1 MLVTRSRVPESWWDS
16 RWPRVSTSESRDLRI
31 GIDGPKTPGA
41 FLKPGTQRLMSASYR
56 SKTWHLWRGLPFARH
71 RGQAASIR
79 LDRPA
84 EVEVRSPHFGQP
96 SARLHQGNAPRQ
108 AAQKARFPSG
118 APMCTPQI
126 VQWVGRMASLRPA
139 AQLLNLAHSVQFG
152 ELVCRTDS
160 REPSDILM
168 LHFDLTRRGAC

>member
-84 EVEVRSPHFGQP
+84 EVEVRSPHLGQP

-118 APMCTPQI
+118 APMCTPQT

-139 AQLLNLAHSVQFG
+139 AQLLNLAHSVRFG
-152 ELVCRTDS
+152 ELVCRADPW
-160 REPSDILM
+160 EPSDILM
-168 LHFDLTRRGAC
+168 LHFDLTRRESC